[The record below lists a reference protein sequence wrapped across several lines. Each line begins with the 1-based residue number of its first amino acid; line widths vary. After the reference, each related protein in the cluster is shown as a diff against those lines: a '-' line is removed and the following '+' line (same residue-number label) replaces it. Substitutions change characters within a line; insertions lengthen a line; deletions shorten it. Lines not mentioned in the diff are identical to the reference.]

1 MHASEC
7 RYERNSFLSL
17 ISNQQRTKKK
27 AYKVIRSYLSLSPSW
42 IISLIT
48 YAGSRITEG
57 MGRQWQCQDS
67 SMDVALLQSQ
77 AGRLRVKYL
86 GWSKSNRDL
95 WELEQWWQPLG
106 ELSEISKVILISPVP
121 PASPPTHSPTASS
134 HNGNH
139 LFWWGPNFLLEP
151 HLNQNNIQGVRAE
164 ESLWRTRAGNK
175 SWVI

>member
-7 RYERNSFLSL
+7 RYECNSFLSL
-17 ISNQQRTKKK
+17 ISNQQCTKKK

-42 IISLIT
+42 IISLRIT
-48 YAGSRITEG
+48 HAGSRITEG

-106 ELSEISKVILISPVP
+106 ELPEISKVILISPVP
-121 PASPPTHSPTASS
+121 PASPPTHGPTVSS
-134 HNGNH
+134 HNG
-139 LFWWGPNFLLEP
+139 
-151 HLNQNNIQGVRAE
+151 GVQISSWSHIWIRITFKE
-164 ESLWRTRAGNK
+164 LGQKKVYGELGQEIRAG
-175 SWVI
+175 